1 MLNIFIDEQGTQ
13 VLRVFGRGPQT
24 MEVWEPL
31 TLGQWF
37 SKWSISTPR
46 GQLDHPRGR

>member
-1 MLNIFIDEQGTQ
+1 M
-13 VLRVFGRGPQT
+13 FGAWWNVIKQ
-24 MEVWEPL
+24 PL
-31 TLGQWF
+31 VSSHSLVQWF